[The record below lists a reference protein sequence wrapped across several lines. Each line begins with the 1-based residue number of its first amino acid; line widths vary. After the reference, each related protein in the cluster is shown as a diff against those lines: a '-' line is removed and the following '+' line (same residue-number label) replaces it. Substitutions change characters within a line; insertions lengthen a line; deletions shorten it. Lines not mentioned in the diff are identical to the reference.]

1 MHDVRSPWFPR
12 ASPVYGFGMH
22 DSVTP
27 APRTISRED
36 ASSRITA
43 YVYGNI
49 VALATVAS
57 LTSLDAEKGTSFR
70 YVLTTSFTTFLAH
83 TFAESM
89 GRRARSDEPLT
100 WSVIR
105 AELRDSLPVL
115 TSGLVPA
122 VALAAAWST
131 GLPGVVPQVAVLGY
145 LIVRL
150 ALIGPIVAR
159 IRGEKASTRTFV
171 AGIGLAAIAV
181 GVAVV
186 KVVLGR

>member
-1 MHDVRSPWFPR
+1 MRDATSR
-12 ASPVYGFGMH
+12 ATRM
-22 DSVTP
+22 
-27 APRTISRED
+27 ISRED

-57 LTSLDAEKGTSFR
+57 LTSVDAERGASFR
-70 YVLTTSFTTFLAH
+70 YVLATSVTTFLAH

-115 TSGLVPA
+115 TSGVVPA
-122 VALAAAWST
+122 VVFGLAWVT
-131 GLPGVVPQVAVLGY
+131 GLPGLVPQVAVLVY

-150 ALIGPIVAR
+150 GLIGPIVAR
-159 IRGEKASTRTFV
+159 IRGEKSSTRTVV

-181 GVAVV
+181 AVAVA
-186 KVVLGR
+186 KAVLGG